1 MNSGFLHEMNRVNL
15 RQDVDFTVYNDSM
28 NKTDGKKKLLRDPYR
43 TANPL
48 HLHNTAPGKFQPHSN
63 L

>member
-1 MNSGFLHEMNRVNL
+1 MNSRFLHEMNIVNL
-15 RQDVDFTVYNDSM
+15 RLDVDLTVYNDSM

-48 HLHNTAPGKFQPHSN
+48 HLHNMASGKFQLHSN

>member
-1 MNSGFLHEMNRVNL
+1 MNIVNL
-15 RQDVDFTVYNDSM
+15 RLDVDLTVYNDSM

-48 HLHNTAPGKFQPHSN
+48 HLHNMASGKFQLHSN